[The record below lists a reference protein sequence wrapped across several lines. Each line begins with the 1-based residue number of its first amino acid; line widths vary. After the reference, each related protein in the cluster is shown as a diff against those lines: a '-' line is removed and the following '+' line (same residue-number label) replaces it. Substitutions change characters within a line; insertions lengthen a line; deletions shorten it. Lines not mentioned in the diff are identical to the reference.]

1 MQFAL
6 CKLAL
11 PQAWMQVVCLN
22 GGARHELGRIATT
35 SPRCF
40 FEHILQG
47 VRSRS
52 ISYKHQIDN
61 EFNRGIAV
69 RNLGR
74 RYERLM
80 LLTAPMTFATGL
92 LLFVAMALNNQQEIV
107 RANCLNE
114 GAYALEKNT
123 DVVNKWERAKPV
135 NKNSLWGIEYKT
147 ALQVAITQGVPRLL
161 PSGITEDSCRT
172 YLEGLV
178 ESRFRSAPEE
188 IIARFRHEARSVT
201 NAPFE
206 FHGIELPEKASV
218 SLIGTTV
225 RFRWSQ
231 FCLLLVAVLGP
242 LMMLW
247 YASIYQTRYRETLLI
262 SKAKGVWEVFPHSVN
277 NYPAIKVPTFRKKT
291 FGARQ
296 VPLMNALLAFV
307 YRIMVVSI
315 CTGPPSV
322 AYLMSLFY
330 LGSIENYTFFLY
342 AAVGTLVGFFSI
354 GPIFVE
360 LMPWHFMKTFPAEIT
375 VDSYRA

>member
-1 MQFAL
+1 MTRH
-6 CKLAL
+6 K
-11 PQAWMQVVCLN
+11 
-22 GGARHELGRIATT
+22 GGNTVSG
-35 SPRCF
+35 
-40 FEHILQG
+40 
-47 VRSRS
+47 
-52 ISYKHQIDN
+52 
-61 EFNRGIAV
+61 
-69 RNLGR
+69 NLGR

-92 LLFVAMALNNQQEIV
+92 LLFVAMALNTQQEIV

-114 GAYALEKNT
+114 GAYALEKNA
-123 DVVNKWERAKPV
+123 DVKKKWEGAKPV
-135 NKNSLWGIEYKT
+135 SKNSLWGTEYKIALET
-147 ALQVAITQGVPRLL
+147 ALVQGVPRI
-161 PSGITEDSCRT
+161 PSGISEDNCRT
-172 YLEGLV
+172 YLEGLI

-188 IIARFRHEARSVT
+188 IITRLRQEARSVI

-206 FHGIELPEKASV
+206 FYGIELPEKASV
-218 SLIGTTV
+218 NLLSTTI

-277 NYPAIKVPTFRKKT
+277 NYPAIKVPTYRKKT

-296 VPLMNALLAFV
+296 VPLMNAILAFI
-307 YRIMVVSI
+307 YRIMVVFI
-315 CTGPPSV
+315 CTAPPAG
-322 AYLMSLFY
+322 AYLASLFY

-342 AAVGTLVGFFSI
+342 GAVGTLVGFFSI

-360 LMPWHFMKTFPAEIT
+360 LMPWHFMKTFPADIS
-375 VDSYRA
+375 VDSYKI